1 MSYQVFARKW
11 RPQSFSELV
20 GQNHVMTALTHAL
33 NHQRLHHAYLFTGTR
48 GVGKTTIARIFA
60 KCLSCETGITANP
73 CGQCDSCTS
82 ITAGRY
88 IDLLEVDAASRT
100 KVEDTRDLLENVQ
113 YAPTQG
119 RFKIYLIDEV
129 HMLTTGSFNALLKTL
144 EEPPEHVKFLL
155 ATTDPQKLPVTV
167 LSRCLQFNLKRM
179 PIDMITSHL
188 ESVLTQE
195 NIPYH
200 ISALREL
207 ARAADGSMR
216 DALSLL
222 DQAVA
227 FGQGR
232 LDQTNVQE
240 MLGGASQHELY
251 QLLQAIAAHNGK
263 QMLAIVEQMAN
274 HTPDYELIT
283 DDLISLLHQLAV
295 QQIVPQYHSQEILD
309 EAAIQLAQQ
318 ISAEDLQLYYQ
329 IALQGRADLAY
340 APDPRCGF
348 EMLLLRMLAFRIAP
362 QPSIPQTNLPSPTQA
377 SHKKKTLTTDQ
388 AAPKSS
394 TALSPT
400 IPEQTDPRLTSTI
413 NPNQSSDRL
422 HPSTVSAR
430 DKSQA
435 VYAATSSTT
444 APQNNTPLNDI
455 LTQIGATTS
464 QASVATRNEILDEYD
479 SHSEHNAPV
488 IAPPTVSSV
497 LAEPTNTPPL
507 PSPTDTA
514 TPQLSTDKPTD
525 SYLQR
530 EDDHSKTDELGEYWH
545 QLLPQLALD
554 GMTNELA
561 RHGLL
566 REKTTNEWQIALSPQ
581 GEHFHNEHT
590 EQALLSALQS
600 FSQQAKLCL
609 KLQVSHHIQ
618 GELPVQRAERIK
630 LEQQQHAEQMIRQ
643 DTFVNHLINTYNAV
657 VIPHSITCHPNSTLG
672 SRHET

>member
-60 KCLSCETGITANP
+60 KCLSCETGITATP
-73 CGQCDSCTS
+73 CGQCESCTS

-129 HMLTTGSFNALLKTL
+129 HMLSTGSFNALLKTL

-179 PIDMITSHL
+179 PIDMITEHL

-200 ISALREL
+200 VNALREL

-232 LDQTNVQE
+232 LDNTNVQE

-283 DDLISLLHQLAV
+283 DDLISLLHQIAV
-295 QQIVPQYHSQEILD
+295 QQIVPQPHSNNTTD
-309 EAAIQLAQQ
+309 KAITQLAQQ
-318 ISAEDLQLYYQ
+318 IPAEDLQLYYQ

-348 EMLLLRMLAFRIAP
+348 EMLLLRMLAFHIAP
-362 QPSIPQTNLPSPTQA
+362 KASAQNTALPTEITPPASIPNQPSIQA
-377 SHKKKTLTTDQ
+377 HSTASKKKT
-388 AAPKSS
+388 
-394 TALSPT
+394 
-400 IPEQTDPRLTSTI
+400 
-413 NPNQSSDRL
+413 
-422 HPSTVSAR
+422 
-430 DKSQA
+430 
-435 VYAATSSTT
+435 
-444 APQNNTPLNDI
+444 
-455 LTQIGATTS
+455 
-464 QASVATRNEILDEYD
+464 
-479 SHSEHNAPV
+479 
-488 IAPPTVSSV
+488 IAPPTTT
-497 LAEPTNTPPL
+497 EQTNKQTNST
-507 PSPTDTA
+507 PSPTENNQQTQALDDMIAEITTTPTTTPKPKTKAKTTQKQADSTKSLSNSKPNTIADAKEPQAPIPDTN
-514 TPQLSTDKPTD
+514 
-525 SYLQR
+525 
-530 EDDHSKTDELGEYWH
+530 ELGEYWH
-545 QLLPQLALD
+545 QLLPQLTLD
-554 GMTNELA
+554 GMTKELA

-566 REKTTNEWQIALSPQ
+566 NAKDENHWQIALSNDA
-581 GEHFHNEHT
+581 EHFHNDNT
-590 EQALLSALQS
+590 EQALLSALQT
-600 FSQQAKLCL
+600 FAENPDLRIKLHL
-609 KLQVSHHIQ
+609 SDNIE
-618 GELPVQRAERIK
+618 GELPVNRAKRIK
-630 LEQQQHAEQMIRQ
+630 LEQQQLAENMIKH
-643 DTFVNHLINTYNAV
+643 DTFVNHLISQYNAK
-657 VIPHSITCHPNSTLG
+657 VIPQSITYHPKTKS
-672 SRHET
+672 

>member
-60 KCLSCETGITANP
+60 KCLSCETGITATP
-73 CGQCDSCTS
+73 CGQCESCTS

-129 HMLTTGSFNALLKTL
+129 HMLSTGSFNALLKTL

-179 PIDMITSHL
+179 PIDMITEHL

-200 ISALREL
+200 INALREL

-232 LDQTNVQE
+232 LDNTNVQE
-240 MLGGASQHELY
+240 MLGGASQYELY

-283 DDLISLLHQLAV
+283 DDLISLLHQIAV
-295 QQIVPQYHSQEILD
+295 QQIVPQPHSNNTTD
-309 EAAIQLAQQ
+309 KAITQLAQQ
-318 ISAEDLQLYYQ
+318 IPAEDLQLYYQ

-348 EMLLLRMLAFRIAP
+348 EMLLLRMLAFHIAP
-362 QPSIPQTNLPSPTQA
+362 KASAQNTAPPTEITPPTSIPNQPSIQAHSTASKKKTITLPTTTEQTNKQTNSTPSPTENNQQTQA
-377 SHKKKTLTTDQ
+377 LDDMIAEITTTPTTTPKPKTKAKTTQKQ
-388 AAPKSS
+388 AGLAKSLSNSKPNTIADAKEPQAP
-394 TALSPT
+394 
-400 IPEQTDPRLTSTI
+400 IPDT
-413 NPNQSSDRL
+413 
-422 HPSTVSAR
+422 
-430 DKSQA
+430 
-435 VYAATSSTT
+435 
-444 APQNNTPLNDI
+444 ND
-455 LTQIGATTS
+455 
-464 QASVATRNEILDEYD
+464 
-479 SHSEHNAPV
+479 
-488 IAPPTVSSV
+488 
-497 LAEPTNTPPL
+497 
-507 PSPTDTA
+507 
-514 TPQLSTDKPTD
+514 
-525 SYLQR
+525 
-530 EDDHSKTDELGEYWH
+530 LGEYWH
-545 QLLPQLALD
+545 QLLPQLTLD
-554 GMTNELA
+554 GMTKELA

-566 REKTTNEWQIALSPQ
+566 NAKDENHWQITLSNDA
-581 GEHFHNEHT
+581 EHFHNDNT
-590 EQALLSALQS
+590 EQALLSALQT
-600 FSQQAKLCL
+600 FTENPDLRIKLHL
-609 KLQVSHHIQ
+609 SDNIE
-618 GELPVQRAERIK
+618 GELPVNRAKRIK
-630 LEQQQHAEQMIRQ
+630 LEQQQLAENMIKH
-643 DTFVNHLINTYNAV
+643 DTFVNHLISQYNAK
-657 VIPHSITCHPNSTLG
+657 VIPQSITYHPKTK
-672 SRHET
+672 